1 MKGKGTK
8 YGQKVFGGQ
17 SVVGLK
23 TARMIKKYK
32 PVGIFNEAIPAK
44 FIGTVNKSDKS
55 ISSTLYEIFTT
66 SA

>member
-1 MKGKGTK
+1 MRGKGTK

-32 PVGIFNEAIPAK
+32 PIAIAAIVGGAGISAVAAMRK
-44 FIGTVNKSDKS
+44 RKDKKG
-55 ISSTLYEIFTT
+55 
-66 SA
+66 

>member
-1 MKGKGTK
+1 MRGKGTK

-32 PVGIFNEAIPAK
+32 PIAIAALVGWAGISAVAAMRK
-44 FIGTVNKSDKS
+44 RKDKKG
-55 ISSTLYEIFTT
+55 
-66 SA
+66 

>member
-32 PVGIFNEAIPAK
+32 PVAIAALVGGSALSAVAAMRK
-44 FIGTVNKSDKS
+44 RKDKKG
-55 ISSTLYEIFTT
+55 
-66 SA
+66 

>member
-23 TARMIKKYK
+23 TARTIKKYK
-32 PVGIFNEAIPAK
+32 PIAIAALVGGA
-44 FIGTVNKSDKS
+44 G
-55 ISSTLYEIFTT
+55 ISAVQAMRKRKEKKGKK
-66 SA
+66 